1 MSNAELQCG
10 VRASPCHS
18 AFRIPHSAL
27 GTGTSHGTQREER
40 ALRRAVA
47 PPEDPGPER
56 EEREEGL
63 QDLVAAQHDHARLR
77 RAHAGGAQRE
87 QVHPGV
93 HHREHG
99 GPQARGVRG
108 DAAVPRALGQGLG
121 TGTRGR
127 RSGRRRGAEGVA
139 MEARAIQRT
148 VRQSARKMRLVI
160 DQIRGRAVP
169 EAYAILRFSKK
180 LAAKQI
186 HKVLKSAVAN
196 AEQQAR
202 RQNAAFDADRLRVRY
217 AVVNEGPTLKRF
229 TAAAMGRATPI
240 LKRTSHVE
248 IHVAGEDAP
257 VAPPVRAGT
266 AEAKA
271 EPPAKRKRAASKPA
285 AKRKRPKAA
294 AARSK

>member
-1 MSNAELQCG
+1 
-10 VRASPCHS
+10 
-18 AFRIPHSAL
+18 
-27 GTGTSHGTQREER
+27 
-40 ALRRAVA
+40 
-47 PPEDPGPER
+47 
-56 EEREEGL
+56 
-63 QDLVAAQHDHARLR
+63 
-77 RAHAGGAQRE
+77 
-87 QVHPGV
+87 
-93 HHREHG
+93 
-99 GPQARGVRG
+99 
-108 DAAVPRALGQGLG
+108 
-121 TGTRGR
+121 
-127 RSGRRRGAEGVA
+127 

-196 AEQQAR
+196 AEQQAQ

-248 IHVAGEDAP
+248 IHVVTDETPAP
-257 VAPPVRAGT
+257 A
-266 AEAKA
+266 
-271 EPPAKRKRAASKPA
+271 PA
-285 AKRKRPKAA
+285 AKAAPAKAPAKQQTQKTRTKKKTKAKTKRA
-294 AARSK
+294 SK